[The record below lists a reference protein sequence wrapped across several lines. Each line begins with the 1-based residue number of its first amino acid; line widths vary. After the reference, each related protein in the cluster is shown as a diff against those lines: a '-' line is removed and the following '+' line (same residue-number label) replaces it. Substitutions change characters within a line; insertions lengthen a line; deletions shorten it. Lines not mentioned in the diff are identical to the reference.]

1 MKEEKDKLN
10 DTKYLLEETD
20 YKNINNI
27 DDQSIKKILLN
38 NTQLLLEDKSSIF
51 NNISNDN
58 LELNQ
63 EKNLINDNNN
73 NNNIKESVTK
83 HEQENSLKD
92 IFVKNINNNYNE
104 EKEKLKDEQEIIK
117 QQNILLNNQS
127 THLDDLF
134 NLSYNDIINN
144 KNKIIDYNN
153 NIYNNQIIY
162 FGVLFPTEK
171 IVKKIYYKNDDKKK
185 IICFKIKKA
194 NNTHND
200 EQYFKILIDQNKN
213 YFNLKSNEEI
223 NLKVLLEVPF
233 IKIKKQLKCDIEVFD
248 INNCLIDTLHLY
260 ANIEIPKLC
269 CMRYNNLNFNLKEF
283 NIPLIQ
289 IKINLDS
296 NNDINN
302 FISQKFKIPMKNLSI
317 KDLLINFF
325 ILSNPKEE
333 NNFYEFINYEIFFE
347 NEKEVLFPSL
357 DINYFDILINIKI
370 KNDFYKNI
378 KEKKNIRIK
387 KILGANIVDTKIN
400 YYFCLEILIFYINND
415 NVNNIII

>member
-1 MKEEKDKLN
+1 MKEEKDNLN

-20 YKNINNI
+20 YKNTTNI
-27 DDQSIKKILLN
+27 DEQNVKNILLN
-38 NTQLLLEDKSSIF
+38 NTQLLLEDKSLIF
-51 NNISNDN
+51 NDIPNDN
-58 LELNQ
+58 FEQ
-63 EKNLINDNNN
+63 IHEKNLNNK
-73 NNNIKESVTK
+73 NNNININDTK

-92 IFVKNINNNYNE
+92 IFIKNINNNYNE

-134 NLSYNDIINN
+134 SLSYNDIINN
-144 KNKIIDYNN
+144 KNKNNDYNN

-171 IVKKIYYKNDDKKK
+171 IIKKIYYKNDDKKK

-194 NNTHND
+194 NNSTNKD

-223 NLKVLLEVPF
+223 NLKILLEVPF
-233 IKIKKQLKCDIEVFD
+233 FKRKKQLKCDIEVID

-260 ANIEIPKLC
+260 ANVEIPKLC

-289 IKINLDS
+289 IKINLNS
-296 NNDINN
+296 NNDNNNINN
-302 FISQKFKIPMKNLSI
+302 IISQKFKIPMKNLST
-317 KDLLINFF
+317 KDLNINFS
-325 ILSNPKEE
+325 ILSNPKED
-333 NNFYEFINYEIFFE
+333 NKYNEFIDYEIFFE
-347 NEKEVLFPSL
+347 KDKTVLFPSL
-357 DINYFDILINIKI
+357 DINYFNFLINIKP

-378 KEKKNIRIK
+378 KDKNNIKIK
-387 KILGANIVDTKIN
+387 KILRANIADTKIN
-400 YYFCLEILIFYINND
+400 YYFCLEILIFYKSNK
-415 NVNNIII
+415 NII

>member
-1 MKEEKDKLN
+1 MKEEKDNLN

-20 YKNINNI
+20 YKNTTNI
-27 DDQSIKKILLN
+27 DEQNVKNILLN
-38 NTQLLLEDKSSIF
+38 NTQLLLEDKSLIF
-51 NNISNDN
+51 NDIPNDN
-58 LELNQ
+58 FEQ
-63 EKNLINDNNN
+63 IHEKNLNNK
-73 NNNIKESVTK
+73 NNNININDTK

-92 IFVKNINNNYNE
+92 IFIKNINNNYND

-134 NLSYNDIINN
+134 SLSYNDIINN
-144 KNKIIDYNN
+144 KNKNNDYNN

-171 IVKKIYYKNDDKKK
+171 IIKKITYKNDDKKK

-194 NNTHND
+194 NNSTNKD

-223 NLKVLLEVPF
+223 NLKILLEVPF
-233 IKIKKQLKCDIEVFD
+233 FKRKKQLKCDIEVID

-260 ANIEIPKLC
+260 ANVEIPKLC

-289 IKINLDS
+289 IKINLNS
-296 NNDINN
+296 NNDNNNINN
-302 FISQKFKIPMKNLSI
+302 IISQKFKIPMKNLST
-317 KDLLINFF
+317 KDLNINFS
-325 ILSNPKEE
+325 ILSNPKED
-333 NNFYEFINYEIFFE
+333 NKYNEFIDYEIFFE
-347 NEKEVLFPSL
+347 KDKTVLFPSL
-357 DINYFDILINIKI
+357 DINYFNFLINIKP

-378 KEKKNIRIK
+378 KDKNNIKIK
-387 KILGANIVDTKIN
+387 KILRANIADTKIN
-400 YYFCLEILIFYINND
+400 YYFCLEILIFYKSNK
-415 NVNNIII
+415 NII

>member
-1 MKEEKDKLN
+1 MKEEKDNLN

-20 YKNINNI
+20 YKNTTNI
-27 DDQSIKKILLN
+27 DEQNVKNILLN

-51 NNISNDN
+51 NDIPNDN
-58 LELNQ
+58 LEQIQ
-63 EKNLINDNNN
+63 EKNLNNN
-73 NNNIKESVTK
+73 NNNININDEK

-92 IFVKNINNNYNE
+92 IFIKNINNNYNE

-134 NLSYNDIINN
+134 SLSYNDIINN
-144 KNKIIDYNN
+144 KNKNNDYNN

-171 IVKKIYYKNDDKKK
+171 IIKKIYYKNDDKKK

-194 NNTHND
+194 NNSINKD

-223 NLKVLLEVPF
+223 NLKILLEVPF
-233 IKIKKQLKCDIEVFD
+233 IKRKKQLKCDIEVID

-260 ANIEIPKLC
+260 ANVEIPKLC

-289 IKINLDS
+289 IKINLNS
-296 NNDINN
+296 NNDNNNINN
-302 FISQKFKIPMKNLSI
+302 IISQKFKIPMKNLST
-317 KDLLINFF
+317 KDLNINFS
-325 ILSNPKEE
+325 ILSNPKED
-333 NNFYEFINYEIFFE
+333 NKYNEFIDYEIFFE
-347 NEKEVLFPSL
+347 KDKTVLFPSL
-357 DINYFDILINIKI
+357 DINYFDFLINIKP

-378 KEKKNIRIK
+378 KDKNNIKIK
-387 KILGANIVDTKIN
+387 KILRANIADTKIN
-400 YYFCLEILIFYINND
+400 YYFCLEILIFYKSN
-415 NVNNIII
+415 NNII